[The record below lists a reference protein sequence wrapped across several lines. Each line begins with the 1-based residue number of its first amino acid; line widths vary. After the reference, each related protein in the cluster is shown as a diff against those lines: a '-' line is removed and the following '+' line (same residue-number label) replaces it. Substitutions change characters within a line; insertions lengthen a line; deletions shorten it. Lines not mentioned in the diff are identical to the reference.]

1 MRIRPLS
8 TEEWEIWKQFRL
20 EALQNSP
27 ENFGSSYEE
36 EVNYSEDD
44 WQSHINKSDIF
55 GVFLSDLLVGAAGF
69 YTLSTVRTKH
79 RGILFGMYTRPEYRK
94 QGIAS
99 GLIET
104 IITHAGSRVMQLHL
118 TCVTTNIEA
127 ITFYQQH
134 GFKIYG
140 TEPRALKIADTFFDE
155 HLMILDLVKNLMKKT

>member
-44 WQSHINKSDIF
+44 WQSHINQSDIF
-55 GVFLSDLLVGAAGF
+55 GVLLSDLLVGAAGF

-79 RGILFGMYTRPEYRK
+79 RGILFGMYT
-94 QGIAS
+94 
-99 GLIET
+99 
-104 IITHAGSRVMQLHL
+104 
-118 TCVTTNIEA
+118 
-127 ITFYQQH
+127 
-134 GFKIYG
+134 
-140 TEPRALKIADTFFDE
+140 
-155 HLMILDLVKNLMKKT
+155 